1 MNMKL
6 ITVLVLLACS
16 SWAAEITYQVTN
28 DAGEVVTSG
37 KVETNDATLA
47 QIEVWRIEQL
57 EKGDGEVTANV
68 AEVLKKVLVT
78 FIHGVLNQAPTSELE
93 KRLREYEDTQ
103 KAIKDLVW
111 QAAH

>member
-1 MNMKL
+1 ML
-6 ITVLVLLACS
+6 RLTVIIVLLACS

-37 KVETNDATLA
+37 KVVTNDAALA
-47 QIEVWRIEQL
+47 QVEVWRIEQL
-57 EKGDGEVTANV
+57 GKGETDAPANTA
-68 AEVLKKVLVT
+68 EMLKKVLVT
-78 FIHGVLNQAPTSELE
+78 FITGVLNQTPTPEL
-93 KRLREYEDTQ
+93 KGRLKEYEDAQ